1 LAPLNS
7 FYLSNNKNL
16 GVGHILNLL
25 YFGNVDQEP
34 YTICC
39 HTKDN
44 YKKEHKEK
52 HSSNYLKNK
61 FSTENTSFGTLEGRL
76 DSVINFQSKKNQH
89 KLCRELTHMSN
100 EYSNQVSSNCL
111 NGFKEQD

>member
-1 LAPLNS
+1 MSIKSHTPSVAILKIIIKRNIK
-7 FYLSNNKNL
+7 KNI
-16 GVGHILNLL
+16 H
-25 YFGNVDQEP
+25 Q
-34 YTICC
+34 
-39 HTKDN
+39 
-44 YKKEHKEK
+44 
-52 HSSNYLKNK
+52 NYLKNK

-76 DSVINFQSKKNQH
+76 DSVINFQSKKTQH